1 MTELRWILLLLGVLL
16 VAALAWW
23 EWRRPRQV
31 SDKPDEPRPKPALPV
46 SELPREPTLV
56 LPEIRPERISDL
68 PVLEVADDTRAE
80 PGLAVLEESEREAE
94 PASPPHTI
102 PIAQPAPDLPASTR
116 PVVEWPP
123 ESERRIVALRLVA
136 HSNERFPGRSL
147 RQALAA
153 EGFVSGELSIF
164 HKPGPDGRAVL
175 SAASLNKPGT
185 FDPDLMDTQ
194 RFTGL
199 NLFSVLPGP
208 LPPREAFDE
217 LLASAR
223 NLNERLDGTLQDASG
238 EPLTQTRAAALRD
251 ELPT

>member
-1 MTELRWILLLLGVLL
+1 MTELRWILLLLGALL
-16 VAALAWW
+16 VAVLAWW

-31 SDKPDEPRPKPALPV
+31 SDKPDERRPTPGFAA

-56 LPEIRPERISDL
+56 LPEIRPPERISDL

-80 PGLAVLEESEREAE
+80 PDLGMPEPGGEPA

-102 PIAQPAPDLPASTR
+102 PIAQPAPELPASTR

-123 ESERRIVALRLVA
+123 EGERRIVALRLVA

-164 HKPGPDGRAVL
+164 HKAGPDGRAVL